1 MLVVGKGEVKF
12 GCNLVT
18 CHSEERS
25 DEESA
30 FVRRTKKQIPLP
42 PRRSKLWSA
51 VRMRDRIDRP
61 GGTFMSIGGPKAHV
75 TLGMEWSGLFSSACQ

>member
-42 PRRSKLWSA
+42 HAGSDRQARGDIHVHWWAEGPCDT
-51 VRMRDRIDRP
+51 RD
-61 GGTFMSIGGPKAHV
+61 GVVGTFFISLPVI
-75 TLGMEWSGLFSSACQ
+75 